1 MPHPGKHRIFD
12 RVRLTPSQLRTVASR
27 RFSDAD
33 ALRRTGKNERANGVM
48 YLSGFVVECL
58 LKAKLLSEFPWLQNA
73 GSPQGRSVDD
83 QRLWSLCYRSHD
95 LEEILARLPKL
106 ARSLEEIEQAGSP
119 ILANGLKSICA
130 HWTIFAR
137 YSPSSAMMS
146 EAVEF
151 LTTVKELKEWL
162 K

>member
-1 MPHPGKHRIFD
+1 MPQRHRIFD
-12 RVRLTPSQLRTVASR
+12 RVKLTPRQLRTVADR
-27 RFSDAD
+27 RFADAE

-58 LKAKLLSEFPWLQNA
+58 LKAKLLSEFPWLQSS
-73 GSPQGRSVDD
+73 GSPQGRPADE

-95 LEEILARLPKL
+95 LEEILERLPKL
-106 ARSLEEIEQAGSP
+106 TKTLEEIEPAGSP
-119 ILANGLKSICA
+119 ILLRGLQSICS

-137 YSPSSAMMS
+137 YSPASAMMS